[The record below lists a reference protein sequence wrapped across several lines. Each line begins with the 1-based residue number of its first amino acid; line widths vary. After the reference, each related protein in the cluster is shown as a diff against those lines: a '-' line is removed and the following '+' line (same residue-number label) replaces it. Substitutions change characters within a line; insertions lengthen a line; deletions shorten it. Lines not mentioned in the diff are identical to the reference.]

1 MASEVN
7 DVIEDYMR
15 SHKSPIELQKDVE
28 ARYGADAEEKMSLE
42 EAREVYNEIFG
53 WTYDHN
59 IVMQDSLIKQC
70 GDLLQWSKA
79 DPKAAVK
86 KMVATLKTMADH
98 LAYGQEL
105 GLNEAEQIII
115 DSLYSQIPH
124 NYEPNYLV
132 CANQLYGEILR
143 MMPPDSEDRTFIS
156 FFDFFSKFVKKATE
170 LAAKND
176 VDFDTSDYSLTMGY
190 LFEFLRYEYDVDIEN
205 PWGEF

>member
-7 DVIEDYMR
+7 DVIEDYMVE
-15 SHKSPIELQKDVE
+15 HKSPIELQKEVE
-28 ARYGADAEEKMSLE
+28 DIYGADAEETMSID
-42 EAREVYNEIFG
+42 EARKVYLEIYG
-53 WTYDHN
+53 WTSDHN

-70 GDLLQWSKA
+70 GVPFDWNKD
-79 DPKAAVK
+79 DPKPIVK
-86 KMVATLKTMADH
+86 NVLATLKTMAEH

-115 DSLYSQIPH
+115 DSLYSQVPH
-124 NYEPNYLV
+124 NYEANYLV
-132 CANQLYGEILR
+132 CANQFYGEILR

-156 FFDFFSKFVKKATE
+156 FFDFFSKFIKKATK

-190 LFEFLRYEYDVDIEN
+190 LFELLRYEYDVDVEN

>member
-28 ARYGADAEEKMSLE
+28 SRYGADAEEKMNLE
-42 EAREVYNEIFG
+42 EAQEVYHEIFG

-70 GDLLQWSKA
+70 GDLWQWSK
-79 DPKAAVK
+79 DDHKTAVK
-86 KMVATLKTMADH
+86 KVVATLKTMAEH
-98 LAYGQEL
+98 LANGQEL

-132 CANQLYGEILR
+132 CASQFYREILR